1 MKKRRLLTAVPVQ
14 VAGLSIAYAGAL
26 GWLERKFPD
35 IKPDYIWAEVV
46 GGVLVSLVPVA
57 MQARQYPETL
67 PDDPPPPLHWQTYEG
82 SVWAA
87 FIAAGAPIVLWQLGE
102 SLLRRVE
109 LIDYVTQRQLDWQ
122 PYAASLAPANGG
134 TAGNGTRMQQHIRSI
149 SHEALDYLRR
159 ARTYTGAL
167 GRKIG
172 GNPRLAQVLVADA
185 HGAANAALERLEYVQ
200 QWLDST
206 TNGGSTAQA

>member
-57 MQARQYPETL
+57 MQARQHPETT
-67 PDDPPPPLHWQTYEG
+67 PDDLPPPLHWQTYEG

-102 SLLRRVE
+102 SFLRRVE
-109 LIDYVTQRQLDWQ
+109 LIDYVTQRQFDWQ

-134 TAGNGTRMQQHIRSI
+134 SGARMQQHIRSI

-159 ARTYTGAL
+159 ACTYTGAL

-185 HGAANAALERLEYVQ
+185 HSAANAALDRLEYVQ
-200 QWLDST
+200 QWLDNN
-206 TNGGSTAQA
+206 TNGGGTVQS